1 MHMYIVYVVMVR
13 VGKQNSIACT
23 QNRCSTACYPRRR
36 HSHIHRKRE
45 KLREWVSDWVRERGE
60 VCSLMLCHRQH
71 RVDVM
76 PRNTANSF
84 RVLFIRTNFL
94 ACTFRRPLTIS
105 CIIVGVYHLVRV
117 RRRRNIHITPKKWL
131 PLSATRQKLEFI
143 GI

>member
-1 MHMYIVYVVMVR
+1 M
-13 VGKQNSIACT
+13 
-23 QNRCSTACYPRRR
+23 
-36 HSHIHRKRE
+36 
-45 KLREWVSDWVRERGE
+45 SDWVRERGE

-105 CIIVGVYHLVRV
+105 CIIVGVCHLVRV
-117 RRRRNIHITPKKWL
+117 RRRRNIHITPKNDFLYL
-131 PLSATRQKLEFI
+131 PLDKSSSLSVFSVIFVSFI
-143 GI
+143 QCNQMLFRKHSIIMHPNLITIEIIRILTDMFMS